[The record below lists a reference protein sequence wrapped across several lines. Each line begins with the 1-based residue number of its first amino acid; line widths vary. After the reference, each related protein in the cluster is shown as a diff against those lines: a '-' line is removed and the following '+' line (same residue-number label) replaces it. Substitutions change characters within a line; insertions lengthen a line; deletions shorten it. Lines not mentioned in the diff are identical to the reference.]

1 VTQDATFQGNT
12 KNTDEADVCPLCR
25 GLGYLTPDVPAG
37 HPDFGRVVP
46 CPCRRGVVEER
57 RARRL
62 LEMSNL
68 GLLAQNTFAT
78 FNSDGVALN
87 AHDQRNLRAAF
98 EAAQEFAADPEGWLL
113 ITGTYGCGKTHLAAA
128 IVVALAQRGHPVL
141 FQVVPDLLD
150 HLRATF
156 SPRSPVAFDQLFQ
169 DVREAPCLVLDDL
182 GAQNATPWAL
192 EKLYQV
198 LNHRYNNRL
207 PTVITSNAPLEE
219 MDPRVRSRL
228 TDESLVRRLAITAPD
243 YRGSGSTSLLSDL
256 GTLSHHASQTF
267 DTFDTRQRELEA
279 DARESLHFALAAA
292 REFAASPRGFLL
304 LQGEHYSGKTHLAA
318 AIANARLAEGYPA
331 LLVEVSDLLDY
342 LRAAFEPAAPVSFE
356 KRLQQLRRA
365 PLLILDNLGGQSSSP
380 WAHEKLYQLLSYRLG
395 AHLPT
400 VITTSLTLEEIEP
413 RLRVRLMDK
422 EHCLIVPIIATAY
435 RGRSR
440 SRAPRGRKQT

>member
-1 VTQDATFQGNT
+1 MTQDVTYPESTRNT
-12 KNTDEADVCPLCR
+12 AADESCPLCR

-46 CPCRRGVVEER
+46 CPCRRGAVEAR

-62 LEMSNL
+62 LDLSNL
-68 GLLAQNTFAT
+68 GMLAEHTFAN
-78 FNSDGVALN
+78 FNADGVALN
-87 AHDQRNLRAAF
+87 EHDRRNLRIAY
-98 EAAQEFAADPEGWLL
+98 EATQEFAADPEGWLL

-128 IVVALAQRGHPVL
+128 ITVTLTERGQSVL

-156 SPRSPVAFDQLFQ
+156 SPRSPVTFDQLFQ
-169 DVREAPCLVLDDL
+169 DVREAPCLVLDDM

-198 LNHRYNNRL
+198 LNHRYNNRM
-207 PTVITSNAPLEE
+207 PTVITTNTPLED
-219 MDPRVRSRL
+219 MDPRIRSRL

-243 YRGSGSTSLLSDL
+243 YRGSGSVSPLSDL
-256 GTLSHHASQTF
+256 SILSHHADQTF
-267 DTFDTRQRELEA
+267 ETFDMRQKELDADMRET
-279 DARESLHFALAAA
+279 LHLALAAA
-292 REFAASPRGFLL
+292 REFAAGPRGFLL
-304 LQGEHYSGKTHLAA
+304 MQGDHYTGKTHLAA

-331 LLVEVSDLLDY
+331 LLVEVADLLDY

-356 KRLQQLRRA
+356 KRLQQLRRT
-365 PLLILDNLGGQSSSP
+365 PLLILDNMGGQTSTP

-400 VITTSLTLEEIEP
+400 IITTSLTLEEIEP

-422 EHCLIVPIIATAY
+422 EHCLIVPIAAPPY
-435 RGRSR
+435 RGRIR
-440 SRAPRGRKQT
+440 TRVPRGRKQS